1 MEKREE
7 KIPLLKVRQVTKSF
21 GGLTA
26 LLNVDLLVTQNEIV
40 GLIGPNGSGKTT
52 LFNIIAGNIRQDQ
65 GGIYF
70 EGQDF
75 SKLKPFERCRLGI
88 ARTYQTPRPFL
99 DFTVEQNIMIGLHYG
114 QGRDSKSFTDS
125 HKRGDEILELLG
137 LDERRRELVKNLTLV
152 DRKFVEV
159 ARALATNPKLLL
171 LDEVLSGLNPVEL
184 EESVK
189 LIKRLSASFG
199 ITIIWIE
206 HIMKSLLTIC
216 DRFVVLLQGAKLAEG
231 DPEEVVSDDRVIEA
245 YLGRGGKSL
254 TEETSRSHFSES
266 RKN

>member
-1 MEKREE
+1 M
-7 KIPLLKVRQVTKSF
+7 
-21 GGLTA
+21 A
-26 LLNVDLLVTQNEIV
+26 LLNIDLLVTQNEIV

-52 LFNIIAGNIRQDQ
+52 LFNIIAGNIRQDE

-70 EGQDF
+70 EGQDC

-99 DFTVEQNIMIGLHYG
+99 DFSVEQNIMIGLHYG
-114 QGRDSKSFTDS
+114 QGRDSNPFIDR
-125 HKRGDEILELLG
+125 HKRNEEILELLG
-137 LDERRRELVKNLTLV
+137 LEGRRREFVKNLTLV

-184 EESVK
+184 EEAVG

-206 HIMKSLLTIC
+206 HIMKPLLAIC
-216 DRFVVLLQGAKLAEG
+216 DRFVVLLQGTKLAEG
-231 DPEEVVSDDRVIEA
+231 DPEKIVSDDRVIEA
-245 YLGRGGKSL
+245 YLGRGGKRL
-254 TEETSRSHFSES
+254 TEQVGQTHSSES
-266 RKN
+266 RGD